1 MADTFTII
9 DNRTGKS
16 VEVPIEDGGISSKAL
31 RPIALLGDHRAAQ
44 LPEVPAARAAG
55 GPLANFSAAS
65 WNGIAVPAKTPKDI
79 VARLNRELVRILAL
93 PEVKQKLADLTLVA
107 QSSTP
112 EQQVELL
119 DRDIKRW
126 AGVIERAKIPKQ

>member
-1 MADTFTII
+1 
-9 DNRTGKS
+9 
-16 VEVPIEDGGISSKAL
+16 
-31 RPIALLGDHRAAQ
+31 
-44 LPEVPAARAAG
+44 
-55 GPLANFSAAS
+55 
-65 WNGIAVPAKTPKDI
+65 

-126 AGVIERAKIPKQ
+126 AGVIERAKIRKQ